1 MFRRKIVKNKQKTR
15 FKFLTIDASPQS
27 FPVRN
32 KQTIAFLQKNIVSIS
47 NLLQRK
53 VKKRVPVNGKSL
65 PETAQIEQTQ
75 ARRGG
80 ETAVAMNLHDKKTR
94 RRKRRN

>member
-1 MFRRKIVKNKQKTR
+1 M
-15 FKFLTIDASPQS
+15 
-27 FPVRN
+27 
-32 KQTIAFLQKNIVSIS
+32 
-47 NLLQRK
+47 
-53 VKKRVPVNGKSL
+53 KKRVPVNGKSL